1 MPYPSPADEH
11 DGDCLNLVLLLV
23 DVALLL
29 GDVALMLAAA
39 FECATSLL

>member
-23 DVALLL
+23 
-29 GDVALMLAAA
+29 GIALMLAVA
-39 FECATSLL
+39 FECATSLF